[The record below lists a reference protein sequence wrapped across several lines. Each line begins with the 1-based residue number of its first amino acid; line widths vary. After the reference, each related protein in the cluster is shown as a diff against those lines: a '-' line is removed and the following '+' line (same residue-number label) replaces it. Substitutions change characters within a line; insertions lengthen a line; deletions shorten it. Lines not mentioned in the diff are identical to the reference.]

1 MLQYLCIYIYIY
13 IYIYTYIYVCVCE
26 FITEETGIPYILE
39 IKKVGEQASEGNDKT
54 NTFF

>member
-1 MLQYLCIYIYIY
+1 MYIYIYIY